1 MLNGIV
7 SNFSKVSHC
16 LDLIVKENID
26 LVYLE
31 CSKSE
36 KLSFLHESVSQVAD
50 ATAKLRQI
58 ILMKASYWNQNRRNE
73 KNSGDRNRG

>member
-36 KLSFLHESVSQVAD
+36 KLSC
-50 ATAKLRQI
+50 LR
-58 ILMKASYWNQNRRNE
+58 
-73 KNSGDRNRG
+73 

>member
-1 MLNGIV
+1 MLMLNGIV

-36 KLSFLHESVSQVAD
+36 KLSFLH
-50 ATAKLRQI
+50 
-58 ILMKASYWNQNRRNE
+58 
-73 KNSGDRNRG
+73 